1 MQSVNQKDAAEEGEE
16 RRTKVVKA
24 KFEIL
29 KELNQKDGDIESRGQ
44 RCILYAMICL
54 ISTLMGSIKKHLSK
68 RPSDLQPG
76 VFECCCCSCI
86 YLHILFLYQVAVS
99 NMGSCIVGPGSKQ
112 APFLI
117 AKGLLTEVRIEEQ
130 YKHWT

>member
-54 ISTLMGSIKKHLSK
+54 ISTFTGSINKHLYK

-76 VFECCCCSCI
+76 VFECCCCTCI

-117 AKGLLTEVRIEEQ
+117 AKGLLTEVGIEER

>member
-1 MQSVNQKDAAEEGEE
+1 MHSVNQKDAAEEGEE

-54 ISTLMGSIKKHLSK
+54 ISTFTGSINKHLYK

-76 VFECCCCSCI
+76 VFECCCCTCI

-117 AKGLLTEVRIEEQ
+117 AKGLLTEVGIEER

>member
-1 MQSVNQKDAAEEGEE
+1 MITWSVNENVAAEEGEE
-16 RRTKVVKA
+16 RTEAVKA

-54 ISTLMGSIKKHLSK
+54 ISTFTGSINKRLSK

-76 VFECCCCSCI
+76 VFECCCCSFI
-86 YLHILFLYQVAVS
+86 YLHILFLYLVAVS
-99 NMGSCIVGPGSKQ
+99 NMGSYIVGPGSTQ
-112 APFLI
+112 RHPF
-117 AKGLLTEVRIEEQ
+117 
-130 YKHWT
+130 